1 MMLAYQ
7 DLQNV
12 LHTRLVDFSPQQYL
26 FVLQIVLGERLE
38 VAYGNTFDVAEFK
51 RNVPSEDEDAYLASL
66 KNDAQIMIDTQEC
79 RQLKDELEALYKS
92 DIQEKSS
99 TLEDFKFTGS
109 DVQKLLNNLLNERS
123 RDLSEASVRDI
134 LALIKSM
141 YDSGA
146 LDSGDQFQQ
155 HFITIPPK
163 YNIICPKCN
172 TEHYAIEGL
181 DFRCDRCGLVAKW
194 SEEEHRFYPQLNH
207 L

>member
-1 MMLAYQ
+1 MLAYQ
-7 DLQNV
+7 DLQNI

-38 VAYGNTFDVAEFK
+38 VAYGNTFDIAEFK
-51 RNVPSEDEDAYLASL
+51 RNVPSEDEEVYLASL

>member
-1 MMLAYQ
+1 MLAYQ

-38 VAYGNTFDVAEFK
+38 VAYGNTFDVAEFR
-51 RNVPSEDEDAYLASL
+51 RNVPSEDEEAYLASL
-66 KNDAQIMIDTQEC
+66 RNDAQIMIDTQEC

>member
-1 MMLAYQ
+1 MLAYQ

-155 HFITIPPK
+155 HFITIPKK
-163 YNIICPKCN
+163 YDCICRNCN
-172 TEHYAIEGL
+172 REMYLVEGV
-181 DFRCDRCGLVAKW
+181 DNRCPACGATYYW
-194 SEEEHRFYPQLNH
+194 RDNRFYPQPSKL
-207 L
+207 

>member
-1 MMLAYQ
+1 MLAYQ

-51 RNVPSEDEDAYLASL
+51 RNVPSEDEEAYLVSL

-194 SEEEHRFYPQLNH
+194 CEEEHRFYPQLNH

>member
-1 MMLAYQ
+1 MLAYQ

>member
-1 MMLAYQ
+1 MLAYQ
-7 DLQNV
+7 DLQNI

-38 VAYGNTFDVAEFK
+38 VAYGNTFDIAEFK
-51 RNVPSEDEDAYLASL
+51 RNVPSEDEETYLASL

-181 DFRCDRCGLVAKW
+181 NFRCDRCGLVAKW